1 MHGALCAFLGD
12 IIVIL
17 FFKVNDSF
25 DKQKKLKPKQKKG
38 QPKNS

>member
-17 FFKVNDSF
+17 FVKGIINF
-25 DKQKKLKPKQKKG
+25 DKQ
-38 QPKNS
+38 